1 VGVFVHGTI
10 NPGNTSR
17 LSLNARN
24 PFPWIS
30 RTGKLMSLLVVGS
43 VAFDAI
49 ESPYGKVDRIIGGAA
64 TYFAVAAS
72 FFTHV
77 NLVGIVG
84 DDFSKKD
91 ESIFQRRKIDTAGL
105 ERAPG
110 KSFFWAGKYSQ
121 HLNERETLVTDL
133 NVFANF
139 NPKLPEK
146 FRTSKHVFLANI
158 APDLQRSVLQQ
169 VKGSP
174 KHVALDTMNY
184 WIERTPAEL
193 RETLKHVDILM
204 INDSE
209 TRQLSNEHNLLR
221 AARHIFKMGPS
232 TLVIKRGEYGA
243 LLVDKN
249 GVFSVPAFPL
259 EEPHDPTGAGDS
271 FAGGFMGYLA
281 GSGRS
286 NDATLRRAM
295 VYGSVLGSFAVEE
308 FGPERLRKLK
318 RSEINTRARHF
329 LRLTQFKL

>member
-1 VGVFVHGTI
+1 
-10 NPGNTSR
+10 
-17 LSLNARN
+17 
-24 PFPWIS
+24 
-30 RTGKLMSLLVVGS
+30 MSLLVVGS

-91 ESIFQRRKIDTAGL
+91 ESIFHRRKIDTAGL
-105 ERAPG
+105 ERASG
-110 KSFFWAGKYSQ
+110 KSFFWAGKYSE

-146 FRTSKHVFLANI
+146 FRNSKHVFLANI
-158 APDLQRSVLQQ
+158 APDLQRSVLKQ

-232 TLVIKRGEYGA
+232 SLVIKRGEYGA
-243 LLVDKN
+243 ILIDKN

-281 GSGRS
+281 GSGGS

-318 RSEINTRARHF
+318 RSEINARARHF
-329 LRLTQFKL
+329 LKLTQFKL